1 MSVHK
6 LSPYGLRRALL
17 AGIRR
22 VAAQREE
29 LNRINVFPVADRDTG
44 TNLTFTLAAML
55 RSLRRP
61 SPLGVRELLQ
71 GVAAEAAD
79 GARGN
84 AGAIL
89 AHWLHGLANA
99 LPPGEAVTLPVLAKA
114 LGHGAAEARTAM
126 ADPCEGT
133 MLSVIQAFT
142 AGMQAQAES
151 GKPDLRNGFST
162 ALSRARIALAQ
173 TQHQLKALRAAG
185 VVDAGAR
192 GFVELIEGMGEL
204 IEHGRV
210 TDHAGLALEPPALG
224 VEAFAGSSGGGAG
237 RYLVQCT
244 VGGDAIDRAALKAAL
259 RTLPSTRIVLAGSR
273 TQVRLHAQLDEP
285 AALLALAVR
294 FGTVSAQHSEDLNES
309 TPESAARRRQVAIAS
324 DSGADLPVEEVERLN
339 IHLVPQRLS
348 IAGREHID
356 RVSISPREFYAVMRT
371 GPDLPRTSQPSPG
384 DFRRMFELLL
394 TLHERVIDVSLSRKL
409 SGTMQSAEGAA
420 ARCDP
425 QRVTVFDS
433 EQVAAGQGL
442 MVIWAAEA
450 AQAGLDS
457 TRLLEG
463 LAQMRTRTSVY
474 AIVRDISYG
483 VRGGRIPKAALPVTR
498 FLRLSLILCSKGG
511 RLGLQGALW
520 GRHNLPARF
529 ARRIAR
535 TLDPARRYRFIVSHG
550 DCPSDAERLV
560 RELRALVPNVD
571 RLWVVETGVAIG
583 AHAGPGSLVI
593 AVQDYVPP
601 TP

>member
-1 MSVHK
+1 MSLHK

-29 LNRINVFPVADRDTG
+29 LNRINVFPVPDRDTG
-44 TNLTFTLAAML
+44 TNLTFTLAAMMQ
-55 RSLRRP
+55 SLRRP
-61 SPLGVRELLQ
+61 SLVGVRELLQ
-71 GVAAEAAD
+71 GLAMDAAD

-89 AHWLHGLANA
+89 AHWLHGVATA
-99 LPPGEAVTLPVLAKA
+99 LPPDESVTLPVLAKA
-114 LGHGAAEARTAM
+114 LGQGSAEARTAM

-133 MLSVIQAFT
+133 MLSVIRVFT
-142 AGMQAQAES
+142 EGMQAQAMAGEL
-151 GKPDLRNGFST
+151 DLRKGFAS
-162 ALSRARIALAQ
+162 ALSRTRIALLQ

-192 GFVELIEGMGEL
+192 GFVELLEGMNEL
-204 IEHGRV
+204 IEQGRAL
-210 TDHAGLALEPPALG
+210 DHAGPVLEPPAPG
-224 VEAFAGSSGGGAG
+224 VETFSGSGGGGAG

-244 VGGDAIDRAALKAAL
+244 VGADSIDRAELKAAL
-259 RTLPSTRIVLAGSR
+259 RTLPATKIVLAGSR
-273 TQVRLHAQLDEP
+273 SQVRLHAELNEP
-285 AALLALAVR
+285 AALLALAAR
-294 FGTVSAQHSEDLNES
+294 FGTVSAQHVEDLRES
-309 TPESAARRRQVAIAS
+309 TPESAARRRQVAIAA

-356 RVSISPREFYAVMRT
+356 RQTISPREFYAAMRT
-371 GPDLPRTSQPSPG
+371 GPALPRTSQPSPG
-384 DFRRMFELLL
+384 DFRRMFDLLL
-394 TLHERVIDVSLSRKL
+394 SHHERVIDVSLSRRL
-409 SGTMQSAEGAA
+409 SGTMQSAESAA
-420 ARCDP
+420 ARSDP

-450 AQAGLDS
+450 AQAGLDAS
-457 TRLLEG
+457 RLLEG
-463 LAQMRTRTSVY
+463 LARMRGRTSVY

-483 VRGGRIPKAALPVTR
+483 VRGGRIPKAALPMTR
-498 FLRLSLILCSKGG
+498 FLRLSLILCSKTG

-520 GRHNLPARF
+520 GRHHLPVRF

-535 TLDPARRYRFIVSHG
+535 TLDPARCYRFIVGHG
-550 DCPSDAERLV
+550 DCPADAALVERT
-560 RELRALVPNVD
+560 LRTLVPNVD

-593 AVQDYVPP
+593 AVQDYAPP
-601 TP
+601 SP